1 MNKIKFELP
10 IAMYEED
17 LRELSLKLGYCNTTL
32 SELVVTF
39 FNDLIDGKESGGS
52 DERRLANEYFNRCGM
67 SWINKNSFTKWLFDT
82 EQAAIFDFSF
92 SVNKKYEIKS
102 PKNIE
107 DINDFENAK
116 EELDRLYSDYSNK
129 SKEHEDRET
138 AFTSARKFM
147 LEQFDIWN
155 INHK

>member
-52 DERRLANEYFNRCGM
+52 DERILANEYFNRCGM
-67 SWINKNSFTKWLFDT
+67 SWINKNSFTK
-82 EQAAIFDFSF
+82 
-92 SVNKKYEIKS
+92 
-102 PKNIE
+102 
-107 DINDFENAK
+107 
-116 EELDRLYSDYSNK
+116 
-129 SKEHEDRET
+129 
-138 AFTSARKFM
+138 
-147 LEQFDIWN
+147 
-155 INHK
+155 

>member
-1 MNKIKFELP
+1 M
-10 IAMYEED
+10 
-17 LRELSLKLGYCNTTL
+17 
-32 SELVVTF
+32 
-39 FNDLIDGKESGGS
+39 
-52 DERRLANEYFNRCGM
+52 
-67 SWINKNSFTKWLFDT
+67 FDT

-129 SKEHEDRET
+129 IKEHEDRET